1 MARRRADGSV
11 LSAPHEGRRR
21 GVLLVAAAGAVLA
34 TLVVLELVLRA
45 TVVPFRLPA
54 PPAPRTLDPYAENPF
69 VVRARPLLQTF
80 VPGSRY
86 RAARAGYDVEY
97 AINAH
102 GFRGPEVGDKH
113 RPRLLL
119 VGDSI
124 AEGHGVP
131 FESALPSLLGKALDG
146 DGWDVVNA
154 AMQGGSPI
162 HYAANVERYLALEPD
177 AVVLLLYEN
186 DLWDD
191 RAREAAYADLPLLD
205 DDVPLQLLVVAKR
218 AWRNLSP
225 TPLEQ
230 RILANRDLAPE
241 QPVDAR
247 FPWVL
252 SEAEVDR
259 QFRASA
265 PYLDVFATAL
275 AARDVPLVVAFVAIG
290 ALVPEG
296 QPLFGEH
303 ARALEDDVG
312 EWAVAR
318 GAPFLSLCPLVMQA
332 FASPG
337 GGDVMIAG
345 DGHPTIGMQR
355 RLADAMA
362 PWLRANLPVPKHG

>member
-1 MARRRADGSV
+1 M
-11 LSAPHEGRRR
+11 
-21 GVLLVAAAGAVLA
+21 AAGTVLA
-34 TLVVLELVLRA
+34 TLVAVELFLRA
-45 TVVPFRLPA
+45 TVVPFRLPP
-54 PPAPRTLDPYAENPF
+54 PPAPVTLDPYEANPF
-69 VVRARPLLQTF
+69 VVRARPLVQTF

-113 RPRLLL
+113 RPRLLV

-131 FESALPSLLGKALDG
+131 FESALPSLLGKALDA

-154 AMQGGSPI
+154 AMQGGSPL
-162 HYAANVERYLALEPD
+162 HYAANVERYLALQPD
-177 AVVLLLYEN
+177 AVLLLLYEN

-205 DDVPLQLLVVAKR
+205 DDAPLQLLVVAKR

-225 TPLEQ
+225 TPLER
-230 RILANRDLAPE
+230 RILANRRLVPE
-241 QPVDAR
+241 DPVDAR

-265 PYLDVFATAL
+265 AYLDAFADAL
-275 AARDVPLVVAFVAIG
+275 AAREVPLVVAFVAIG

-296 QPLFGEH
+296 QPLFGQH
-303 ARALEDDVG
+303 ARALEDDV
-312 EWAVAR
+312 EQWVA
-318 GAPFLSLCPLVMQA
+318 AQDVPFVSLCSLVAQA

-345 DGHPTIGMQR
+345 DGHPTIGMQAR
-355 RLADAMA
+355 IVDTML
-362 PWLRANLPVPKHG
+362 PWLRANLPPAKHG